1 MGTEKNDELIRRLCS
16 QLEAAVGRKLR
27 TPKDFKQLCNM
38 VEARTGE
45 QLSYN
50 TMRRAWGIVGGN
62 TRPRRFTLSIL
73 ARFLGYHDWDGFV
86 AANSVG
92 AGGEEADKEKS
103 ISQLGNDGKDAS
115 TPLVMR
121 HIDVPTEL
129 RIGDRLRLTWQP
141 GRVCDVE
148 YDGSLHFR
156 VLASQKTRLQPGDT
170 FLCSLIV
177 DGEPLYLGVMQKPNQ
192 PPVTYVCGKIS
203 GVRFER
209 LKTI

>member
-1 MGTEKNDELIRRLCS
+1 MDTEKNDELIHRLCS

-27 TPKDFKQLCNM
+27 TPKDFKQLSDM

-50 TMRRAWGIVGGN
+50 TMRRVWGIVGGD
-62 TRPRRFTLSIL
+62 TQPRHATLSIL
-73 ARFLGYHDWDGFV
+73 SRFLGYQEWDGFV
-86 AANSVG
+86 AANS
-92 AGGEEADKEKS
+92 EEADNEKEKS
-103 ISQLGNDGKDAS
+103 QHGDGGKDAS
-115 TPLVMR
+115 TPLVVR

-148 YDGSLHFR
+148 YDGSLHFH
-156 VLASQKTRLQPGDT
+156 VLASQRTRLQPGDT

-209 LKTI
+209 L

>member
-1 MGTEKNDELIRRLCS
+1 MDTEKNDELIRRLCS
-16 QLEAAVGRKLR
+16 QLETAVGRKLR
-27 TPKDFKQLCNM
+27 TPKDFKQLCEM

-50 TMRRAWGIVGGN
+50 TMRRAWGIVGGDIQ
-62 TRPRRFTLSIL
+62 PRRSTLSIL
-73 ARFLGYHDWDGFV
+73 SRFLGYHDWDGFV
-86 AANSVG
+86 AANSKV
-92 AGGEEADKEKS
+92 AGEEEADKE
-103 ISQLGNDGKDAS
+103 NDLSLRKDDDKEAS
-115 TPLVMR
+115 TPLVVR

-129 RIGDRLRLTWQP
+129 HIGDRLRLTWQP

-156 VLASQKTRLQPGDT
+156 VLASQRTRLQPGDT

-192 PPVTYVCGKIS
+192 PPMTYVCGKIS

-209 LKTI
+209 L